1 MNIPL
6 RELKEKAV
14 IEITNKIV
22 NNMSMSEVMDIIIKY
37 SEQTA
42 KGAVKD
48 LDRASL
54 KKITEGQVSIDK
66 DIKREVPKKH
76 SGWKGRGSK
85 PQKKPEAVTGK
96 TRKTPPEKQPEKS
109 WLSLFGGDKK
119 RHSGWNRK
127 TKKSE
132 GLLSKIKNF
141 FKSK

>member
-54 KKITEGQVSIDK
+54 KKITEGQISIDK
-66 DIKREVPKKH
+66 DIKREVSKKH
-76 SGWKGRGSK
+76 SGWKGRGGE
-85 PQKKPEAVTGK
+85 PPK
-96 TRKTPPEKQPEKS
+96 TRKASSKKQPEKS
-109 WLSLFGGDKK
+109 WLNLFGGDKK
-119 RHSGWNRK
+119 KHSGWN
-127 TKKSE
+127 KKAKKGE